1 MRNLKVVT
9 LSDIAAQLGTT
20 KNTVSR
26 ALRDCSDISTEMKER
41 VKQTAQE
48 MGYQPNRIAGYI
60 RTKKSN
66 IIAIVISSLSNP
78 FFTICLDYI
87 FNYLMEKDF
96 RPLIVVKREGELCIE
111 DIIRCIQGGACG
123 ILTFVDLEPET
134 ADYCDQYDIP
144 LLVCGLQPKDERMSA
159 VHSDDYR
166 CGKLTAQEAISLGC
180 KNPCY
185 IGVSD
190 SALERLNSGRRNGF
204 VKVLKAQGLPCTD
217 YIFESADQTSWALKA
232 KKEILENG
240 NDFVFCFNDVVAAAV
255 SEAFSNIE
263 EFKGRIYGVDGV
275 SRYLPYSKRI
285 NSVGGDL
292 KKIAVRCGHILL
304 NRILNDDRKIVREI
318 FPTELLRADEW

>member
-26 ALRDCSDISTEMKER
+26 ALRDCSDIGAEMKER
-41 VKQTAQE
+41 VRQTAKE
-48 MGYQPNRIAGYI
+48 MGYQPNRIAGYM

-66 IIAIVISSLSNP
+66 IIAIVISSLGNP

-87 FNYLMEKDF
+87 FDYLTEKDF
-96 RPLIVVKREGELCIE
+96 RPLIVVKKEGELCIE
-111 DIIRCIQGGACG
+111 DIIRCVQGGACG
-123 ILTFVDLEPET
+123 ILSFVDLQTET

-144 LLVCGLQPKDERMSA
+144 LLVCGLQPKDDRVSA
-159 VHSDDYR
+159 VYSDDYR
-166 CGKLTAQEAISLGC
+166 CGKLAAQEAISLGC

-185 IGVSD
+185 ISVSD

-204 VKVLKAQGLPCTD
+204 VKVLKSQELPCTD
-217 YIFESADQTSWALKA
+217 YIFEAADQTSWALAA
-232 KKEILENG
+232 KKSILKNG

-255 SEAFSNIE
+255 SEVFSDMA

-275 SRYLPYSKRI
+275 SRYLPYSKRL

-304 NRILNDDRKIVREI
+304 NRILNEDRKIVREI
-318 FPTELLRADEW
+318 FPTELLRSDEW

>member
-26 ALRDCSDISTEMKER
+26 ALRDCSDIGEEMKKR
-41 VKQTAQE
+41 VRQTAKE
-48 MGYQPNRIAGYI
+48 MGYQPNRIAGYM

-66 IIAIVISSLSNP
+66 IIAIVISSLGNP

-87 FNYLMEKDF
+87 FDYLMGKDF
-96 RPLIVVKREGELCIE
+96 HPLIVVKKEGELRVE

-123 ILTFVDLEPET
+123 ILTFVDLETET
-134 ADYCDQYDIP
+134 ADCCDQYDIP
-144 LLVCGLQPKDERMSA
+144 LLVCGLQPKDDRVSA

-166 CGKLTAQEAISLGC
+166 CGKLAAQESIALGC

-185 IGVSD
+185 IGISD
-190 SALERLNSGRRNGF
+190 SALERLNSGRRKGF
-204 VKVLKAQGLPCTD
+204 IKVLETEGLSCTD
-217 YIFESADQTSWALKA
+217 YIFDSADQTNWALEI
-232 KKEILENG
+232 KKEILKNG
-240 NDFVFCFNDVVAAAV
+240 NDFIFCFNDVVAAAV
-255 SEAFSNIE
+255 SEAFANIE
-263 EFKGRIYGVDGV
+263 AFKGKIYGVDGV
-275 SRYLPYSKRI
+275 SRYLPYSKRL

-304 NRILNDDRKIVREI
+304 NRIINEDRKIVREV
-318 FPTELLRADEW
+318 FPTELLRSDEW